1 MPQPQGEAQRA
12 PEAVVWGRRSPNSRI
27 CSVFHTHRR
36 NRTQTRQVWW
46 WSFGV
51 PTLASRHLQS
61 AQDAGERAGMPP
73 ATHLLGF
80 DNRNN
85 LTRALR
91 CLRRGGAARLR
102 AMRHRVLEDARR
114 ASSVL
119 SSARELQARELC
131 IQYGIRAAAL
141 RCSHGPRPR
150 RRGVVHGQPSG
161 VSELRRARLGPQA
174 KPLPGRSGHGGS
186 YTAPQAIVLKL
197 HEQLRTPPPPQGA
210 WRHHFYKEKED
221 QRKKRA
227 LRAARAKQKEQLN
240 KSFTFS
246 SSTSSTR
253 QIAGH
258 RADSSSLL
266 YTVYTVTVLV
276 FGGPS

>member
-114 ASSVL
+114 ASSVP

-150 RRGVVHGQPSG
+150 RRGVVHGPPSG
-161 VSELRRARLGPQA
+161 LSELRRARLGLQA

-210 WRHHFYKEKED
+210 WRHHFYKEKEH
-221 QRKKRA
+221 QTKQRA
-227 LRAARAKQKEQLN
+227 LRAARAKRKEQLN

-246 SSTSSTR
+246 SSTSRTAVR
-253 QIAGH
+253 GWL
-258 RADSSSLL
+258 D
-266 YTVYTVTVLV
+266 V
-276 FGGPS
+276 

>member
-114 ASSVL
+114 ASSVP

-131 IQYGIRAAAL
+131 IQHGIRAAAL

-150 RRGVVHGQPSG
+150 AEEEWSMGRPLASASCGELDWACKPSHCLGGAATACTPHRRRSY
-161 VSELRRARLGPQA
+161 SSCMSSSARRLRR
-174 KPLPGRSGHGGS
+174 KGHGGATFIRRRS
-186 YTAPQAIVLKL
+186 TKRSSALSVL
-197 HEQLRTPPPPQGA
+197 QG
-210 WRHHFYKEKED
+210 RNEK
-221 QRKKRA
+221 
-227 LRAARAKQKEQLN
+227 
-240 KSFTFS
+240 S
-246 SSTSSTR
+246 S
-253 QIAGH
+253 
-258 RADSSSLL
+258 
-266 YTVYTVTVLV
+266 
-276 FGGPS
+276 

>member
-27 CSVFHTHRR
+27 CSVFHSHRR
-36 NRTQTRQVWW
+36 NRPQTRQVWW

-114 ASSVL
+114 ASSVP

-131 IQYGIRAAAL
+131 IQYGRSEPQHCDAAMARGRAPKRSGPWAAL
-141 RCSHGPRPR
+141 WPQRVAASSIGPASQATAWAERPR
-150 RRGVVHGQPSG
+150 LVHRTAGD
-161 VSELRRARLGPQA
+161 RTQA
-174 KPLPGRSGHGGS
+174 
-186 YTAPQAIVLKL
+186 A
-197 HEQLRTPPPPQGA
+197 
-210 WRHHFYKEKED
+210 
-221 QRKKRA
+221 
-227 LRAARAKQKEQLN
+227 
-240 KSFTFS
+240 
-246 SSTSSTR
+246 
-253 QIAGH
+253 
-258 RADSSSLL
+258 
-266 YTVYTVTVLV
+266 
-276 FGGPS
+276 

>member
-1 MPQPQGEAQRA
+1 MPRGHRHRRA
-12 PEAVVWGRRSPNSRI
+12 CPSLALWKPEAVVWARRSPNARI

-36 NRTQTRQVWW
+36 NRPQTRQVWW

-114 ASSVL
+114 ASSVP

-131 IQYGIRAAAL
+131 IQYGRSEPQHCDAAMARGRVEEEWSMGRPL
-141 RCSHGPRPR
+141 ASASCGELDWACKPSRCLGGAATAARTPHR
-150 RRGVVHGQPSG
+150 RRLYS
-161 VSELRRARLGPQA
+161 SCMSSSARRLRR
-174 KPLPGRSGHGGS
+174 KGHGGTTFIRRRS
-186 YTAPQAIVLKL
+186 TKRSSALSVL
-197 HEQLRTPPPPQGA
+197 QG
-210 WRHHFYKEKED
+210 RNEK
-221 QRKKRA
+221 
-227 LRAARAKQKEQLN
+227 
-240 KSFTFS
+240 S
-246 SSTSSTR
+246 S
-253 QIAGH
+253 
-258 RADSSSLL
+258 
-266 YTVYTVTVLV
+266 
-276 FGGPS
+276 

>member
-27 CSVFHTHRR
+27 CSVFHSHRR
-36 NRTQTRQVWW
+36 NRPQTRQVWW

-114 ASSVL
+114 ASSVP

-150 RRGVVHGQPSG
+150 RRGVVHGPPSG
-161 VSELRRARLGPQA
+161 LSELRRARLGLQA
-174 KPLPGRSGHGGS
+174 KPLPGRSSHAARTPHRRRSYSSCMSSSARRLRRKGHGGATFIRRRS
-186 YTAPQAIVLKL
+186 TKRSSALSVL
-197 HEQLRTPPPPQGA
+197 QG
-210 WRHHFYKEKED
+210 RNEK
-221 QRKKRA
+221 
-227 LRAARAKQKEQLN
+227 
-240 KSFTFS
+240 S
-246 SSTSSTR
+246 S
-253 QIAGH
+253 
-258 RADSSSLL
+258 
-266 YTVYTVTVLV
+266 
-276 FGGPS
+276 